1 MFGSYVIND
10 LCLVLFP
17 VAYVSAE
24 RLESSEQR
32 SNNQVVV
39 YRAGSLRRRPRAVA
53 VGCLGR
59 RGLYDTMRSAIYA
72 AELLG
77 SPVTMRCA

>member
-24 RLESSEQR
+24 RLESSE
-32 SNNQVVV
+32 
-39 YRAGSLRRRPRAVA
+39 RRQNSGATTKSWCTEQGHCDDAFEQSQWDV
-53 VGCLGR
+53 
-59 RGLYDTMRSAIYA
+59 
-72 AELLG
+72 
-77 SPVTMRCA
+77 